1 MRGFLSLTAAAIV
14 AGTLVS
20 AAAPASA
27 DLLRS
32 NNFQA
37 FDSRVACG
45 VQLKQLGGMS
55 CTSEGVPS
63 KELDGFIELKA
74 HGAPQVGQ
82 RGDSPWRRGK
92 LRRLQSGDSWHRAGV
107 RCMIAPVKRPDVIKC
122 LNLDG
127 NGFLIGPNGYK
138 LINPFGG

>member
-1 MRGFLSLTAAAIV
+1 MRGFLGLSLAATIAAAV
-14 AGTLVS
+14 VS

-55 CTSEGVPS
+55 CFSEGVPS
-63 KELDGFIELKA
+63 KELDGYIELRA
-74 HGAPQVGQ
+74 HGAARVGE
-82 RGDSPWRRGK
+82 RGDSPWRMGK
-92 LRRLQSGDSWHRAGV
+92 QRRLGVEDRWRRVGV
-107 RCMIAPVKRPDVIKC
+107 RCAIAPAKRPDVVKC
-122 LNLDG
+122 LNLDRS
-127 NGFLIGPNGYK
+127 GFLIGPNGYK
-138 LINPFGG
+138 LIISG